1 MWTLS
6 GFADE
11 ISADL
16 QTQCETLNALG
27 IGSIELRSAW
37 GTNVLDL
44 DDGRLEAARTILA
57 SHHIQTSSVGSPIGK
72 ISITDDLEPHLVRFE
87 RALHV
92 ARVLGAPYIRLFS
105 FFIPQGEEPGRHRD
119 EGLARRA

>member
-1 MWTLS
+1 ARLGRYRAKGAKPAAVPPDRSKDRSFVMWTLS

-57 SHHIQTSSVGSPIGK
+57 SHHIQMSSVGSPIGK
-72 ISITDDLEPHLVRFE
+72 IS
-87 RALHV
+87 
-92 ARVLGAPYIRLFS
+92 
-105 FFIPQGEEPGRHRD
+105 
-119 EGLARRA
+119 